1 MAVLPKRDLRG
12 LRGPQEPWGILGDWG
27 RWRQMGLGFAWM
39 GLGSVR
45 RLAVDWQWVDC
56 CRVVQGGGWN
66 LWYKR
71 INAEDESSKKQ

>member
-1 MAVLPKRDLRG
+1 
-12 LRGPQEPWGILGDWG
+12 
-27 RWRQMGLGFAWM
+27 MGLGFAWM

-56 CRVVQGGGWN
+56 YRVVQGGGWN

-71 INAEDESSKKQ
+71 INAEDESSKNQ